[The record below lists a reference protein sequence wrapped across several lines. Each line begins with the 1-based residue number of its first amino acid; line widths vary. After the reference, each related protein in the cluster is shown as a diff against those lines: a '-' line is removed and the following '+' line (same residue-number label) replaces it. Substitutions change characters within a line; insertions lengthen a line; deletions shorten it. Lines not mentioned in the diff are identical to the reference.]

1 MASPMNT
8 DDEATTP
15 IRGSPLESSPGSSSK
30 SEVSTVD
37 SIASDKKTKALEK
50 KAAQRKAAKELN
62 MPAEGTVSKLKL
74 SFTEAKQKREET
86 KKKVKVETAEIR
98 NAKKRLDRV
107 KAKAQ
112 ALSNNDLHEIYL
124 MRMTE
129 SKAKQEKKKVAQ
141 AAPTPT

>member
-1 MASPMNT
+1 MASPINS
-8 DDEATTP
+8 DDEQITP

-50 KAAQRKAAKELN
+50 KAAQRKAAKELV

-86 KKKVKVETAEIR
+86 KKNVKVETADIR
-98 NAKKRLDRV
+98 NAKNRLDRV
-107 KAKAQ
+107 KANAQ
-112 ALSNNDLHEIYL
+112 PLSNNDLHEIYL
-124 MRMTE
+124 MRMAE

-141 AAPTPT
+141 TAPTPT

>member
-15 IRGSPLESSPGSSSK
+15 IIGSPLESSPGSSSK

-37 SIASDKKTKALEK
+37 SIASDNKTNTLAK
-50 KAAQRKAAKELN
+50 KAAQRKAAKELK

-74 SFTEAKQKREET
+74 SFAEAKQKREET

-124 MRMTE
+124 MRMAE